1 MLPQFGKLLL
11 LIGAITVLLGL
22 ILLFAGKIPYLGK
35 LPGDIVIRKENCAVY
50 FPLVTSL
57 ILSLILTLGLNLFG
71 HIVRK

>member
-1 MLPQFGKLLL
+1 MLPQFGKLLI

-35 LPGDIVIRKENCAVY
+35 LPGDIVIRKENYAVY

-57 ILSLILTLGLNLFG
+57 ILSLVLTLGLNLFS
-71 HIVRK
+71 HFFRK